1 MVGSLFS
8 VDVALSQLGQGME
21 FILCG
26 CTIELTCSVTVGSLS
41 SVDVALS
48 HLGHGREFF
57 LFGCSIV
64 ASWSW

>member
-48 HLGHGREFF
+48 HLGQGREFI
-57 LFGCSIV
+57 LCRCSIE
-64 ASWSW
+64 SPWSW